1 MQKNM
6 HHQKKSTMNRKI
18 TLAAMLLAACVAQAQ
33 QMLTLQQVKT
43 LALQHN
49 IRMKTAD
56 NAVQQARQQK
66 QEALTNF
73 FPQMSA
79 VGMGFKTSTEAMK
92 ADVHLSDLL
101 PPSLAAAIPPAI
113 AGMLPSTIPFSMIN
127 KGVMAG
133 VMAVQPVFAGGQI
146 VNGNKLAQVGVA
158 VSELQKQVSA
168 NAVTLQAEQYF
179 WQIVALKE
187 KQKTLEAVEEM
198 LKKLEKDAD
207 AAVKAGVGMRNDLL
221 KVQLKENEIESNKL
235 KLANGLKLA
244 RMVLAQY
251 IGAESDIDVRT
262 TIDPSVLPASPLLKV
277 DDAQAVATTPEYQL
291 LQKQV
296 EATKLQRRMEVGKQL
311 PKVAIGVGYNYYDMQ
326 RGMKN
331 NFGAAFA
338 TVSVPISQWWGGSH
352 AIKRKRLA
360 EESAQQQL
368 TDNAQLLKIR
378 IQKNWNDLD
387 DAYKQLL
394 LAKKGIDQSE
404 ENLRLNRNF
413 YQAGTITMNDL
424 LDAQQQF
431 QQSHDRYTEAYAAL
445 QTKMIEY
452 EQSVG
457 R

>member
-1 MQKNM
+1 
-6 HHQKKSTMNRKI
+6 MNRKI
-18 TLAAMLLAACVAQAQ
+18 TLAAMLLAACAVQAQ

-73 FPQMSA
+73 FPQVSA
-79 VGMGFKTSTEAMK
+79 VGMGFRTSTEAMK
-92 ADVHLSDLL
+92 ADVHLADLL
-101 PPSLAAAIPPAI
+101 PSSLAAAIPPAI

-262 TIDPSVLPASPLLKV
+262 TIDPSVLPACPLLKI

-378 IQKNWNDLD
+378 IQKNWNELD

-424 LDAQQQF
+424 LDAQQ
-431 QQSHDRYTEAYAAL
+431 
-445 QTKMIEY
+445 
-452 EQSVG
+452 
-457 R
+457 

>member
-1 MQKNM
+1 
-6 HHQKKSTMNRKI
+6 MNRKI

-33 QMLTLQQVKT
+33 QMLTPQQVKT

-73 FPQMSA
+73 FPQVNA
-79 VGMGFKTSTEAMK
+79 VGMGFRTSTEAMK

-101 PPSLAAAIPPAI
+101 PSSLAAAIPPAI

-198 LKKLEKDAD
+198 LKKLEKDAG

-251 IGAESDIDVRT
+251 IGAKSDIDVHT

-277 DDAQAVATTPEYQL
+277 DDAQAVATTPEYLL

-338 TVSVPISQWWGGSH
+338 TVSVPISQWWGGLH

>member
-1 MQKNM
+1 
-6 HHQKKSTMNRKI
+6 
-18 TLAAMLLAACVAQAQ
+18 
-33 QMLTLQQVKT
+33 
-43 LALQHN
+43 
-49 IRMKTAD
+49 
-56 NAVQQARQQK
+56 
-66 QEALTNF
+66 
-73 FPQMSA
+73 
-79 VGMGFKTSTEAMK
+79 
-92 ADVHLSDLL
+92 
-101 PPSLAAAIPPAI
+101 
-113 AGMLPSTIPFSMIN
+113 MIN

-187 KQKTLEAVEEM
+187 KQKTLEAVEKM

-251 IGAESDIDVRT
+251 IGAEGDIDVHT
-262 TIDPSVLPASPLLKV
+262 TIDPSVVPAWPLLKV

-291 LQKQV
+291 LQRQV

-452 EQSVG
+452 EQSIG

>member
-1 MQKNM
+1 
-6 HHQKKSTMNRKI
+6 MNRKI

-73 FPQMSA
+73 FPQVNA

-92 ADVHLSDLL
+92 ADVHLADLL
-101 PPSLAAAIPPAI
+101 PSSLAAAIPPAI

-251 IGAESDIDVRT
+251 IGAEGDIDVRT

-378 IQKNWNDLD
+378 IQKN
-387 DAYKQLL
+387 
-394 LAKKGIDQSE
+394 
-404 ENLRLNRNF
+404 
-413 YQAGTITMNDL
+413 
-424 LDAQQQF
+424 
-431 QQSHDRYTEAYAAL
+431 
-445 QTKMIEY
+445 
-452 EQSVG
+452 
-457 R
+457 

>member
-1 MQKNM
+1 
-6 HHQKKSTMNRKI
+6 MNRKI
-18 TLAAMLLAACVAQAQ
+18 TLTAMLLAACAAQAQ

-73 FPQMSA
+73 FPQVSA

-92 ADVHLSDLL
+92 ADVHLADLL
-101 PPSLAAAIPPAI
+101 PSSLAAAIPPAI
-113 AGMLPSTIPFSMIN
+113 AGMLPSTIPLSMIN

-179 WQIVALKE
+179 WQIIALKE

-251 IGAESDIDVRT
+251 IGAESDIDVCT
-262 TIDPSVLPASPLLKV
+262 TIDPSVLPGCPLLKV

-331 NFGAAFA
+331 NFGTAFA

-378 IQKNWNDLD
+378 IQKNWNDVD

>member
-1 MQKNM
+1 
-6 HHQKKSTMNRKI
+6 MNRKI

-73 FPQMSA
+73 FPKVSA
-79 VGMGFKTSTEAMK
+79 VGMSFKTSTEAMK

-101 PPSLAAAIPPAI
+101 PSSLAAAIPPAI

-133 VMAVQPVFAGGQI
+133 VMAVQPVFTGGQI

-244 RMVLAQY
+244 RMILAQY
-251 IGAESDIDVRT
+251 IGAEGDIDVRT

-424 LDAQQQF
+424 LDAQ
-431 QQSHDRYTEAYAAL
+431 
-445 QTKMIEY
+445 
-452 EQSVG
+452 
-457 R
+457 

>member
-1 MQKNM
+1 
-6 HHQKKSTMNRKI
+6 MNRKI

-73 FPQMSA
+73 FPQVSA

-207 AAVKAGVGMRNDLL
+207 AAVKAGVGMHNDLL

-235 KLANGLKLA
+235 KLTNGLKHAWCWRNISGPKATL
-244 RMVLAQY
+244 MCAQPSTLQCFRP
-251 IGAESDIDVRT
+251 ALCSRLT
-262 TIDPSVLPASPLLKV
+262 RHKRWLQHPNTSCCKSKLRPPSCNAAWKWASNCRRWPSVW
-277 DDAQAVATTPEYQL
+277 ATIIT
-291 LQKQV
+291 
-296 EATKLQRRMEVGKQL
+296 TCS
-311 PKVAIGVGYNYYDMQ
+311 
-326 RGMKN
+326 
-331 NFGAAFA
+331 AA
-338 TVSVPISQWWGGSH
+338 
-352 AIKRKRLA
+352 
-360 EESAQQQL
+360 
-368 TDNAQLLKIR
+368 
-378 IQKNWNDLD
+378 
-387 DAYKQLL
+387 
-394 LAKKGIDQSE
+394 
-404 ENLRLNRNF
+404 
-413 YQAGTITMNDL
+413 
-424 LDAQQQF
+424 
-431 QQSHDRYTEAYAAL
+431 
-445 QTKMIEY
+445 
-452 EQSVG
+452 
-457 R
+457 

>member
-1 MQKNM
+1 
-6 HHQKKSTMNRKI
+6 MNRKI

-56 NAVQQARQQK
+56 NTVQQARQQK

-73 FPQMSA
+73 FPQVSA

-101 PPSLAAAIPPAI
+101 PSSLAAAIPPAI

-221 KVQLKENEIESNKL
+221 KVKLKENGIESNKL
-235 KLANGLKLA
+235 KLA
-244 RMVLAQY
+244 
-251 IGAESDIDVRT
+251 
-262 TIDPSVLPASPLLKV
+262 
-277 DDAQAVATTPEYQL
+277 
-291 LQKQV
+291 
-296 EATKLQRRMEVGKQL
+296 
-311 PKVAIGVGYNYYDMQ
+311 
-326 RGMKN
+326 
-331 NFGAAFA
+331 
-338 TVSVPISQWWGGSH
+338 
-352 AIKRKRLA
+352 
-360 EESAQQQL
+360 
-368 TDNAQLLKIR
+368 
-378 IQKNWNDLD
+378 
-387 DAYKQLL
+387 
-394 LAKKGIDQSE
+394 
-404 ENLRLNRNF
+404 
-413 YQAGTITMNDL
+413 
-424 LDAQQQF
+424 
-431 QQSHDRYTEAYAAL
+431 
-445 QTKMIEY
+445 
-452 EQSVG
+452 
-457 R
+457 

>member
-1 MQKNM
+1 MQKDM
-6 HHQKKSTMNRKI
+6 HHKKKSTMNRKI
-18 TLAAMLLAACVAQAQ
+18 TLAAILLAACVAQAQ

-73 FPQMSA
+73 FPQVSA

-101 PPSLAAAIPPAI
+101 PSSLAAAIPPAI

-133 VMAVQPVFAGGQI
+133 VMAVQPVFTGGQI

-187 KQKTLEAVEEM
+187 KQKTLEVVEEM

-251 IGAESDIDVRT
+251 IGAEGDIDVRT
-262 TIDPSVLPASPLLKV
+262 TIDPSVLPASPLLKI